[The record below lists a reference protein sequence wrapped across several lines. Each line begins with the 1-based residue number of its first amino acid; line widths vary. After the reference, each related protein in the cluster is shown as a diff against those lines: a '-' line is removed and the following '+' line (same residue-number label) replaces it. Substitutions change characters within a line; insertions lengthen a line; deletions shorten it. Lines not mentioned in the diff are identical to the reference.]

1 MFISRGEPLVRRPAV
16 AKAAE
21 ATKSTR
27 EAVAPP
33 CRKPPEF
40 CIPLPFSLKDQESD
54 DTTRLGGRGGE
65 NRRQKGARWLT
76 SSLEGTVKWQR
87 SVPGWRAWTTR
98 IPLRTKA
105 S

>member
-40 CIPLPFSLKDQESD
+40 CIENHSVSGIRNQREQEIE
-54 DTTRLGGRGGE
+54 GGKVADE
-65 NRRQKGARWLT
+65 
-76 SSLEGTVKWQR
+76 
-87 SVPGWRAWTTR
+87 
-98 IPLRTKA
+98 
-105 S
+105 

>member
-16 AKAAE
+16 VKAAE

-40 CIPLPFSLKDQESD
+40 CLQSIENHSVSIIMKSD
-54 DTTRLGGRGGE
+54 YRRASEREREQVGDRRGQG
-65 NRRQKGARWLT
+65 KAR
-76 SSLEGTVKWQR
+76 
-87 SVPGWRAWTTR
+87 
-98 IPLRTKA
+98 
-105 S
+105 